1 MNDGSERR
9 RRRSEQVVWFAYN
22 WRLVVDKACLM
33 DGLIAIDCFIGLA
46 VAVGWLRL
54 VACNSP
60 DNS

>member
-46 VAVGWLRL
+46 VA
-54 VACNSP
+54 
-60 DNS
+60 